1 MQRKSQGLDLQIPL
15 ANVFQSVSKYNYING
30 IQNVLF
36 KIQNV
41 IYLKAKLFTNLLFLF
56 VYYTQY

>member
-15 ANVFQSVSKYNYING
+15 AYACRSVSKCNYING
-30 IQNVLF
+30 VQNVLF

-41 IYLKAKLFTNLLFLF
+41 IHLKAKLFTILLLLF